1 MTNKRSTQAKTTRA
15 ARAASTPAP
24 EPTTDTDGALKGSYL
39 IDAIAH
45 EALNQGVDINDLY
58 ERFGFQETY
67 WKAIINGNRSISNAA
82 QARLELI
89 AEFLNR
95 PLIQVL
101 NLAEVLGPH
110 HFFAPGTIDDDLN
123 LVFKT
128 MLEDRRW
135 STYVMP
141 PERWDALDRDA
152 KILITLLY
160 QEATNRNLKAQFA
173 IAEITREPARP
184 PAKAK
189 AKASQATAS
198 VSSKG
203 AKTSKK
209 AADRA
214 RRAPAEAATA

>member
-1 MTNKRSTQAKTTRA
+1 MPNKRSTQAKTTRPS
-15 ARAASTPAP
+15 RAVPTPAP

-45 EALNQGVDINDLY
+45 EAVNQGVNINDLY

-101 NLAEVLGPH
+101 NLAEVLEPR

-128 MLEDRRW
+128 MLEDRHW
-135 STYVMP
+135 STFVMP

-173 IAEITREPARP
+173 VAEVTREPARP
-184 PAKAK
+184 PVRAKATK
-189 AKASQATAS
+189 ATAA
-198 VSSKG
+198 VSAKG
-203 AKTSKK
+203 GKVSKK
-209 AADRA
+209 TADRA
-214 RRAPAEAATA
+214 RSAPAEAATA